1 MTYNDMVHSLEKDSR
16 AELLDQVLGM
26 YRESFQ
32 NYRGDFGLLD
42 SEKWFKDLQVDY
54 ILEVFLANLNYT
66 TLICENIFEQTKNES
81 ENSERQYMPDYDLG
95 YKIAEDCTSV
105 LEFAFQN
112 QEYVRDSLTTELF
125 FAFIQY
131 FNISNSA
138 NRFGW
143 FDVNKRLASVL
154 VQLVQFN
161 PELREILNEWAQDID
176 GLDED
181 DLEDDE
187 LPPQLL
193 WKHEFISSVR
203 ENTESNL
210 GSDY

>member
-66 TLICENIFEQTKNES
+66 TLICENILEQTKNES
-81 ENSERQYMPDYDLG
+81 ENSEQQYMPDYDLG